1 MILRGLK
8 LFVPIIDWKC
18 QTLRQ
23 TKHRSWQVLV
33 QFTCNLQWCSSFSC
47 YNNSFFR
54 YKAQVWEETKKKA
67 SLFRWFSK
75 ILHKTEFVRKSL
87 AVTSRSA
94 ILKISY
100 FCLVMN
106 FLKKYQIWNY
116 QIFSDNR
123 KAILSRCTI
132 HLQAFVVI
140 SGHCRMVPKTLT
152 FYTLFVSQNS
162 YLIVW

>member
-1 MILRGLK
+1 MNKYIIICWFLSLWSLLHYLFYLYYLFIIFKVFRFQQKTLLLLRC
-8 LFVPIIDWKC
+8 FNPYHQIFCRI
-18 QTLRQ
+18 
-23 TKHRSWQVLV
+23 
-33 QFTCNLQWCSSFSC
+33 SS
-47 YNNSFFR
+47 
-54 YKAQVWEETKKKA
+54 